1 MDSKIIVALDYENE
15 SDALNLVDQID
26 PSLCRL
32 KLGKEMFTSLGTN
45 FLKQLHQRKFEVFLD
60 LKYHDIPNTVAR
72 AVRSAADLGVWMVDL
87 HASGGLRMMEEAKN
101 ILEPYGKDAPLLIGV
116 TVLTSMED
124 LDLLQIG
131 INASP
136 LEQVIRLAHL
146 TQRAGL
152 DGVVCSPQEV
162 EILRKNCGE
171 HFKLVTPGIRP
182 VGSEFGDQ
190 RRVMTPAAA
199 VGAGADYLVIGRP
212 ITQADKPADVLRAI
226 NASLANL

>member
-1 MDSKIIVALDYENE
+1 MTNKVIVALDYETE
-15 SDALNLVDQID
+15 AEALALVDQID

-32 KLGKEMFTSLGTN
+32 KVGKEMFTTLGTD
-45 FLKQLHQRKFEVFLD
+45 FVKQLHNRQFDVFLD
-60 LKYHDIPNTVAR
+60 LKFHDIPNTVAR

-87 HASGGLRMMEEAKN
+87 HASGGLRMMEEAKK

-136 LEQVIRLAHL
+136 MEQVIRLAKL

-162 EILRKNCGE
+162 EILRAECGQD
-171 HFKLVTPGIRP
+171 FKLITPGIRP
-182 VGSEFGDQ
+182 IGSDFGDQ

-199 VGAGADYLVIGRP
+199 VQAGSDYLVIGRP
-212 ITQADKPADVLRAI
+212 ITQADNPADVLRVI
-226 NASLANL
+226 NSSIHA

>member
-1 MDSKIIVALDYENE
+1 MTSKVIVALDYEKE
-15 SDALNLVDQID
+15 EQALSLVDQLD
-26 PSLCRL
+26 PTQCRL
-32 KLGKEMFTSLGTN
+32 KVGKEMFTTLGTN
-45 FLKQLHQRKFEVFLD
+45 FIKQLHNRNFDIFLD
-60 LKYHDIPNTVAR
+60 LKFHDIPNTVAR

-101 ILEPYGKDAPLLIGV
+101 ILEPYGRDAPLLIGV

-136 LEQVIRLAHL
+136 MEQVIRLANL

-162 EILRKNCGE
+162 EILRSHCGKD
-171 HFKLVTPGIRP
+171 FKLVTPGIRP
-182 VGSEFGDQ
+182 IGSDFGDQ

-199 VGAGADYLVIGRP
+199 IQAGSDYLVIGRP
-212 ITQADKPADVLRAI
+212 ITQSDNPAGVLHSI
-226 NASLANL
+226 NLSIEG